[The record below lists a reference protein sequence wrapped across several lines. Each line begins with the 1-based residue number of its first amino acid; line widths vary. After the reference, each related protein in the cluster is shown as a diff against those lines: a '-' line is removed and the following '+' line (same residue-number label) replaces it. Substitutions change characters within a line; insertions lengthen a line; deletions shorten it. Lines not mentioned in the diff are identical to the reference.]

1 MIQVFTQPLKNPVVI
16 SDGWRLILT
25 GGKVTLQLRIK
36 YYKLLKNDQ
45 VNMNEKCLFCL
56 VNF

>member
-16 SDGWRLILT
+16 PDGWRLILT